1 MALSEHE
8 QRVLEELERGLYAED
23 AKFATKVASVGNPA
37 RRLVAGALIAVVGL
51 SVLVFAVIIQLMI
64 IGLVAF
70 ALMLAGL
77 IVATSTAPKPRSSS
91 KPTPADS
98 SRPPKPATDASAKP
112 PKPGKQNPG
121 SFFED
126 RWNKRTDM

>member
-8 QRVLEELERGLYAED
+8 QRVLDELERGLYAED
-23 AKFATKVASVGNPA
+23 AKFATKVATGGNPA
-37 RRLVAGALIAVVGL
+37 RKLVAGALTAVVGL

-77 IVATSTAPKPRSSS
+77 VVATSGNSKPRPAAT
-91 KPTPADS
+91 KPQ
-98 SRPPKPATDASAKP
+98 SAKDRP
-112 PKPGKQNPG
+112 NKLNGG

-126 RWNKRTDM
+126 RWDKRSGQ

>member
-8 QRVLEELERGLYAED
+8 QRVLDELERGLYAED
-23 AKFATKVASVGNPA
+23 AKFATKVASGGNPA
-37 RRLVAGALIAVVGL
+37 RKLVAGALIAVVGL
-51 SVLVFAVIIQLMI
+51 SVLVFAVIIQLMF

-77 IVATSTAPKPRSSS
+77 VVATSGNSKPRPTATKQPGPKV
-91 KPTPADS
+91 KPNKS
-98 SRPPKPATDASAKP
+98 
-112 PKPGKQNPG
+112 GGG

-126 RWNKRTDM
+126 RWDKRSGQ

>member
-23 AKFATKVASVGNPA
+23 AKFATKVASGGNPA

-51 SVLVFAVIIQLMI
+51 SVLVFAVVIQLMI

-77 IVATSTAPKPRSSS
+77 IVATSTTPKPRAS
-91 KPTPADS
+91 A
-98 SRPPKPATDASAKP
+98 KPASAAAPKP

>member
-8 QRVLEELERGLYAED
+8 QRVLDELERGLYAED
-23 AKFATKVASVGNPA
+23 AKFATKVASGGNPA
-37 RRLVAGALIAVVGL
+37 RKLVAGALIAVVGL

-64 IGLVAF
+64 IGLIAF

-77 IVATSTAPKPRSSS
+77 VVATSGNSKPRESTT
-91 KPTPADS
+91 KP
-98 SRPPKPATDASAKP
+98 ASAKA
-112 PKPGKQNPG
+112 KPNKRSGG

-126 RWNKRTDM
+126 RWDKRSDQ

>member
-1 MALSEHE
+1 MGLSDHE
-8 QRVLEELERGLYAED
+8 QRVLDELERGLYAED
-23 AKFATKVASVGNPA
+23 AKFATKVASGGNPA
-37 RRLVAGALIAVVGL
+37 RKLVAGALIAAVGL

-77 IVATSTAPKPRSSS
+77 VVATSGNSKPKSPNSSQPKANKAPKAPR
-91 KPTPADS
+91 
-98 SRPPKPATDASAKP
+98 
-112 PKPGKQNPG
+112 GG

-126 RWNKRTDM
+126 RWDKRSGQ